1 MNSAV
6 LHSFA
11 FVKGASFLSAF
22 LFLFFAGS
30 GASIRWRLQNL
41 HLWDDW
47 ISTAMCEYF
56 LVILYRFLVA
66 SNPAS
71 EVVTILGVGFLGSLS
86 TFSTVIMQS
95 AKTIEDKESLV
106 DSIDSRV
113 KYRSWCFICL
123 YWIKVWMT
131 GWQRWMKLLI

>member
-11 FVKGASFLSAF
+11 FVRGASFLSAF
-22 LFLFFAGS
+22 LFLFLAGC

-41 HLWDDW
+41 HLWDRW
-47 ISTAMCEYF
+47 ISTVCVNIFSSFFIGF
-56 LVILYRFLVA
+56 LIA
-66 SNPAS
+66 ANPAS

-95 AKTIEDKESLV
+95 AKTIEDR
-106 DSIDSRV
+106 D
-113 KYRSWCFICL
+113 
-123 YWIKVWMT
+123 YWLTVMILGLNIVL
-131 GWQRWMKLLI
+131 GVLFAYIGLRFG

>member
-11 FVKGASFLSAF
+11 FVKGASFLSTF
-22 LFLFFAGS
+22 LFLFLAGC

-41 HLWDDW
+41 HLWDSW
-47 ISTAMCEYF
+47 ISTVCVNIFSSFFIGF
-56 LVILYRFLVA
+56 LIA
-66 SNPAS
+66 ANPAS

-95 AKTIEDKESLV
+95 AKTIEDK
-106 DSIDSRV
+106 D
-113 KYRSWCFICL
+113 
-123 YWIKVWMT
+123 YWVTVMILGLNIVL
-131 GWQRWMKLLI
+131 GVLFAYIGLRFG

>member
-22 LFLFFAGS
+22 LFLFLAGC
-30 GASIRWRLQNL
+30 GASIRWTLQNL
-41 HLWDDW
+41 HLWDSW
-47 ISTAMCEYF
+47 ISTVCVNIFSSFFIGF
-56 LVILYRFLVA
+56 LIA
-66 SNPAS
+66 ANPAS

-95 AKTIEDKESLV
+95 AKTIEDR
-106 DSIDSRV
+106 D
-113 KYRSWCFICL
+113 
-123 YWIKVWMT
+123 YWLTVMILGLNIVL
-131 GWQRWMKLLI
+131 GVLFAYIGLRFG

>member
-22 LFLFFAGS
+22 LFLFLAGC

-41 HLWDDW
+41 HLWDSW
-47 ISTAMCEYF
+47 ISTVCVNIFSSFFIGF
-56 LVILYRFLVA
+56 LIA
-66 SNPAS
+66 ANPAS

-95 AKTIEDKESLV
+95 AKTIEDR
-106 DSIDSRV
+106 D
-113 KYRSWCFICL
+113 
-123 YWIKVWMT
+123 YWLTVMILGSNIVL
-131 GWQRWMKLLI
+131 GVLFAYIGLRFG

>member
-22 LFLFFAGS
+22 LFLFLAGC

-41 HLWDDW
+41 HLWDSW
-47 ISTAMCEYF
+47 ISTVCVNIFSSFFIGYLIA
-56 LVILYRFLVA
+56 A
-66 SNPAS
+66 NPAS
-71 EVVTILGVGFLGSLS
+71 EVVIILGVGFLGSLS

-95 AKTIEDKESLV
+95 AKTIKGRNHWLTVVILGSNIVLGV
-106 DSIDSRV
+106 LFAYIGL
-113 KYRSWCFICL
+113 KF
-123 YWIKVWMT
+123 
-131 GWQRWMKLLI
+131 G

>member
-1 MNSAV
+1 MSSAV

-22 LFLFFAGS
+22 LFLFLAGC

-41 HLWDDW
+41 HLWDSW
-47 ISTAMCEYF
+47 ISTVCVNIFSSFFIGF
-56 LVILYRFLVA
+56 LIA
-66 SNPAS
+66 ANPAS

-95 AKTIEDKESLV
+95 AKTIEDR
-106 DSIDSRV
+106 D
-113 KYRSWCFICL
+113 
-123 YWIKVWMT
+123 YWLTVMILGLNIVL
-131 GWQRWMKLLI
+131 GVLFAYIGIRFG

>member
-22 LFLFFAGS
+22 LFLFLAGC

-41 HLWDDW
+41 HLWDSW
-47 ISTAMCEYF
+47 VSTVCVNIFSSFFIGYLIA
-56 LVILYRFLVA
+56 A
-66 SNPAS
+66 NPAS

-95 AKTIEDKESLV
+95 AKTIEDR
-106 DSIDSRV
+106 D
-113 KYRSWCFICL
+113 
-123 YWIKVWMT
+123 YWLAVMILGLNIVL
-131 GWQRWMKLLI
+131 GVLFAYIGLRFG

>member
-22 LFLFFAGS
+22 LFLFLAGC

-41 HLWDDW
+41 HLWDSW
-47 ISTAMCEYF
+47 ISTVCVNIFSSFFIGF
-56 LVILYRFLVA
+56 LIA
-66 SNPAS
+66 ANPAS

-95 AKTIEDKESLV
+95 AKTIEDR
-106 DSIDSRV
+106 D
-113 KYRSWCFICL
+113 
-123 YWIKVWMT
+123 YWLTVMILGLNIILGVLFAYI
-131 GWQRWMKLLI
+131 GLRLG

>member
-6 LHSFA
+6 LNSFA

-22 LFLFFAGS
+22 LFLFLAGC

-41 HLWDDW
+41 HLWDSW
-47 ISTAMCEYF
+47 ISTVCVNIFSSF
-56 LVILYRFLVA
+56 LIGYLIA
-66 SNPAS
+66 ANPAS

-95 AKTIEDKESLV
+95 AKTIEDRE
-106 DSIDSRV
+106 
-113 KYRSWCFICL
+113 
-123 YWIKVWMT
+123 YWLTVMILGLNIVL
-131 GWQRWMKLLI
+131 GVLFAYIGLRFG

>member
-22 LFLFFAGS
+22 LFLFLAGC

-41 HLWDDW
+41 HLWDSW
-47 ISTAMCEYF
+47 ISTVCVNIFSSFFIGF
-56 LVILYRFLVA
+56 LIA
-66 SNPAS
+66 ANPAS

-95 AKTIEDKESLV
+95 AKTIEDR
-106 DSIDSRV
+106 D
-113 KYRSWCFICL
+113 
-123 YWIKVWMT
+123 YWLTVMILGLNIVLSVLFAYI
-131 GWQRWMKLLI
+131 GLRFG

>member
-11 FVKGASFLSAF
+11 FVKGASCLSAF
-22 LFLFFAGS
+22 LFLFLAGC

-41 HLWDDW
+41 HLWDSW
-47 ISTAMCEYF
+47 ISTVCVNIFSSFFIGF
-56 LVILYRFLVA
+56 LIA
-66 SNPAS
+66 ANPAS

-95 AKTIEDKESLV
+95 AKTIEDR
-106 DSIDSRV
+106 D
-113 KYRSWCFICL
+113 
-123 YWIKVWMT
+123 YWLTVMILGLNIVL
-131 GWQRWMKLLI
+131 GVLFAYIGLRFG

>member
-6 LHSFA
+6 LNSFA

-22 LFLFFAGS
+22 LFLFLAGC

-41 HLWDDW
+41 HLWDSW
-47 ISTAMCEYF
+47 ISTVCVNIFSSFFIGF
-56 LVILYRFLVA
+56 LIA
-66 SNPAS
+66 ANPAS

-95 AKTIEDKESLV
+95 AKTIEDR
-106 DSIDSRV
+106 D
-113 KYRSWCFICL
+113 
-123 YWIKVWMT
+123 YWLTVIILGSNIVL
-131 GWQRWMKLLI
+131 GILFAYIGLRFG

>member
-22 LFLFFAGS
+22 LFLFLAGC

-41 HLWDDW
+41 HLWDSW
-47 ISTAMCEYF
+47 ISTVYVNIFSSFFIGYLIA
-56 LVILYRFLVA
+56 A
-66 SNPAS
+66 NPAS

-95 AKTIEDKESLV
+95 AKTIEDR
-106 DSIDSRV
+106 D
-113 KYRSWCFICL
+113 
-123 YWIKVWMT
+123 YWLTVMILGLNIVL
-131 GWQRWMKLLI
+131 GVLFAYIGLRFG

>member
-22 LFLFFAGS
+22 LFLFLAGC

-41 HLWDDW
+41 HLWDSW
-47 ISTAMCEYF
+47 ISTVCVNIFSSFFIGF
-56 LVILYRFLVA
+56 LIA
-66 SNPAS
+66 ANPAS

-95 AKTIEDKESLV
+95 AKTIEDK
-106 DSIDSRV
+106 D
-113 KYRSWCFICL
+113 
-123 YWIKVWMT
+123 YWLTVMILGLNIVL
-131 GWQRWMKLLI
+131 GVLFAYIGLRFG

>member
-22 LFLFFAGS
+22 LFLFLAGC

-41 HLWDDW
+41 HLWDSW
-47 ISTAMCEYF
+47 ISTVCVNIFSSFFIGF
-56 LVILYRFLVA
+56 LIA
-66 SNPAS
+66 ANPAS

-95 AKTIEDKESLV
+95 AKTIEDR
-106 DSIDSRV
+106 D
-113 KYRSWCFICL
+113 
-123 YWIKVWMT
+123 YWLTVMILGLNIILGVLFAYI
-131 GWQRWMKLLI
+131 GLRFG

>member
-6 LHSFA
+6 LNSFA

-22 LFLFFAGS
+22 LFLFLAGC

-41 HLWDDW
+41 HLWDSW
-47 ISTAMCEYF
+47 ISTVCVNIFSSFFIGYLIA
-56 LVILYRFLVA
+56 A
-66 SNPAS
+66 NPAS

-95 AKTIEDKESLV
+95 AKTIEDR
-106 DSIDSRV
+106 D
-113 KYRSWCFICL
+113 
-123 YWIKVWMT
+123 YWLTVMILGLNIVL
-131 GWQRWMKLLI
+131 GVLFAYIGLRFG

>member
-1 MNSAV
+1 MSSAV

-22 LFLFFAGS
+22 LFLFLAGC

-41 HLWDDW
+41 HLWDSW
-47 ISTAMCEYF
+47 ISTVCVNIFSSFFIGF
-56 LVILYRFLVA
+56 LIA
-66 SNPAS
+66 ANPAS

-95 AKTIEDKESLV
+95 AKTIEDR
-106 DSIDSRV
+106 D
-113 KYRSWCFICL
+113 
-123 YWIKVWMT
+123 YWLTVMILGLNIVL
-131 GWQRWMKLLI
+131 GVLFAYIGLRFG

>member
-22 LFLFFAGS
+22 LFLFLAGC

-41 HLWDDW
+41 HLWDSW
-47 ISTAMCEYF
+47 ISTVCVNIFSSFFIGF
-56 LVILYRFLVA
+56 LIA
-66 SNPAS
+66 ANPAS

-86 TFSTVIMQS
+86 TFSTVIMQT
-95 AKTIEDKESLV
+95 AKTIEDRNHGLTV
-106 DSIDSRV
+106 
-113 KYRSWCFICL
+113 
-123 YWIKVWMT
+123 
-131 GWQRWMKLLI
+131 LILGSNIVLGVLFAYIGLRFG

>member
-22 LFLFFAGS
+22 LFLFLAGC

-41 HLWDDW
+41 HLWDSW
-47 ISTAMCEYF
+47 ISTVCVNIFSSFFIGYLIA
-56 LVILYRFLVA
+56 A
-66 SNPAS
+66 NPAS

-95 AKTIEDKESLV
+95 AKTIEDR
-106 DSIDSRV
+106 D
-113 KYRSWCFICL
+113 
-123 YWIKVWMT
+123 YWLTVIILGSNIVL
-131 GWQRWMKLLI
+131 GVLFAYIGLRFG

>member
-22 LFLFFAGS
+22 LFLFLAGC

-41 HLWDDW
+41 HLWDSW
-47 ISTAMCEYF
+47 ISTVCVNIFSSFFIGYLIA
-56 LVILYRFLVA
+56 A
-66 SNPAS
+66 NPAS

-95 AKTIEDKESLV
+95 AKTIEDR
-106 DSIDSRV
+106 D
-113 KYRSWCFICL
+113 
-123 YWIKVWMT
+123 YWLTVIILGSNIVL
-131 GWQRWMKLLI
+131 GILFAYIGLRFG

>member
-11 FVKGASFLSAF
+11 FVRGASFLSAF
-22 LFLFFAGS
+22 LFLFLAGC

-41 HLWDDW
+41 HLWDSW
-47 ISTAMCEYF
+47 ISTVCVNIFSSFFIGF
-56 LVILYRFLVA
+56 LIA
-66 SNPAS
+66 ANPAS

-95 AKTIEDKESLV
+95 AKTIEDR
-106 DSIDSRV
+106 D
-113 KYRSWCFICL
+113 
-123 YWIKVWMT
+123 YWLTVMILGLNIVL
-131 GWQRWMKLLI
+131 GVLFAYIGLRFG

>member
-1 MNSAV
+1 MNVFLSN
-6 LHSFA
+6 SFA
-11 FVKGASFLSAF
+11 FAEGDFFLSAI

-41 HLWDDW
+41 SLWGDW
-47 ISTAMCEYF
+47 ISTA
-56 LVILYRFLVA
+56 LVNVFSSFFIGLLVA

-95 AKTIEDKESLV
+95 AKTIECRNHWLTG
-106 DSIDSRV
+106 
-113 KYRSWCFICL
+113 FIL
-123 YWIKVWMT
+123 GSNIVLGVLFAYIGLKF
-131 GWQRWMKLLI
+131 G

>member
-22 LFLFFAGS
+22 LFLFLAGC

-41 HLWDDW
+41 HLWDSW
-47 ISTAMCEYF
+47 ISTVCVNIF
-56 LVILYRFLVA
+56 SSFFIGFLVA
-66 SNPAS
+66 GNPAS
-71 EVVTILGVGFLGSLS
+71 EVVTVLGVGFLGSLS

-95 AKTIEDKESLV
+95 AETLEDR
-106 DSIDSRV
+106 D
-113 KYRSWCFICL
+113 
-123 YWIKVWMT
+123 YWLTVMILGSNIVL
-131 GWQRWMKLLI
+131 GVLFAYIGLRFG

>member
-22 LFLFFAGS
+22 LFLFLAGC

-41 HLWDDW
+41 HLWDSW
-47 ISTAMCEYF
+47 ISTVCVNIFSSFFICF
-56 LVILYRFLVA
+56 LIA
-66 SNPAS
+66 ANPAS

-95 AKTIEDKESLV
+95 AKTIEDR
-106 DSIDSRV
+106 D
-113 KYRSWCFICL
+113 
-123 YWIKVWMT
+123 YWLTVMILGLNIVL
-131 GWQRWMKLLI
+131 GVLFAYIGLRFG

>member
-22 LFLFFAGS
+22 LFLFLAGC

-41 HLWDDW
+41 HLWDSW
-47 ISTAMCEYF
+47 ISTVCVNIFSSFFIGYLIA
-56 LVILYRFLVA
+56 A
-66 SNPAS
+66 NPAS
-71 EVVTILGVGFLGSLS
+71 EVVIILGVGFLGSLS

-95 AKTIEDKESLV
+95 AKTIEDK
-106 DSIDSRV
+106 D
-113 KYRSWCFICL
+113 
-123 YWIKVWMT
+123 YWLTVMILGLNIVL
-131 GWQRWMKLLI
+131 GVLFSYIGLRFG

>member
-22 LFLFFAGS
+22 LFLFLAGC
-30 GASIRWRLQNL
+30 GASVRWRLQNL
-41 HLWDDW
+41 HLWDSW
-47 ISTAMCEYF
+47 ISTVCVNIFSSFFIGF
-56 LVILYRFLVA
+56 LIA
-66 SNPAS
+66 ANPAS

-95 AKTIEDKESLV
+95 AKTIEDR
-106 DSIDSRV
+106 D
-113 KYRSWCFICL
+113 
-123 YWIKVWMT
+123 YWLTVMILGLNIVL
-131 GWQRWMKLLI
+131 GVLFAYIGLRFG

>member
-22 LFLFFAGS
+22 LFLFLAGC

-41 HLWDDW
+41 HLWDSW
-47 ISTAMCEYF
+47 ISTVCVNIFSSFFIGYLIA
-56 LVILYRFLVA
+56 A
-66 SNPAS
+66 NPAS

-95 AKTIEDKESLV
+95 AKTIKDR
-106 DSIDSRV
+106 D
-113 KYRSWCFICL
+113 
-123 YWIKVWMT
+123 YWLTVMILGLNIVL
-131 GWQRWMKLLI
+131 GVLFAYIGLRFG

>member
-22 LFLFFAGS
+22 LFLFLAGC

-41 HLWDDW
+41 HLWDSW
-47 ISTAMCEYF
+47 ISTVCVNIFSSFFIGF
-56 LVILYRFLVA
+56 LIA
-66 SNPAS
+66 TNPAS

-95 AKTIEDKESLV
+95 AKTIEDR
-106 DSIDSRV
+106 D
-113 KYRSWCFICL
+113 
-123 YWIKVWMT
+123 YWLTVMILGLNIVL
-131 GWQRWMKLLI
+131 GVLFAYIGLRFG